1 MCGGPSWDPLGS
13 GPAGG
18 SCPVLMSLGL
28 WQPGGL
34 GRGRGSGGSTGRGVQ
49 DFEGIWAAERPDAHT
64 GPQRAKAKCTEAL
77 LFFSA
82 LALIGLAAVGSV
94 PRGPVG

>member
-1 MCGGPSWDPLGS
+1 
-13 GPAGG
+13 
-18 SCPVLMSLGL
+18 MSLGL
-28 WQPGGL
+28 RQPGGL
-34 GRGRGSGGSTGRGVQ
+34 GRGRGSRGEAQAGGVQ

-82 LALIGLAAVGSV
+82 PALVGPAGVGSV
-94 PRGPVG
+94 PRGPAG

>member
-1 MCGGPSWDPLGS
+1 MGV
-13 GPAGG
+13 PAGIHWDLVLWG
-18 SCPVLMSLGL
+18 EAALSSCPWGCGSQEGWEGAGALGEA
-28 WQPGGL
+28 QAG
-34 GRGRGSGGSTGRGVQ
+34 GVQ